1 MRKIPPTRKPFTH
14 KHTSSMGWDK
24 GTFEEHR
31 RAQNQRRKKRLP
43 IRADRILKLSR
54 GGFIVQRLAPDRF
67 LINDRLM
74 LRPLHRNW
82 YDLVTKETGEYK
94 NVNRFV
100 RAHFGE
106 IEREKHMDTHE
117 TNIRSMMNYAISQ
130 DAITPEEVEAMTLG
144 EMEEWLET
152 NDAYEG

>member
-1 MRKIPPTRKPFTH
+1 MSWNKDTVR
-14 KHTSSMGWDK
+14 
-24 GTFEEHR
+24 EYR

-54 GGFIVQRLAPDRF
+54 GGFIVQQLAPHRF
-67 LINDRLM
+67 LVNDRLM
-74 LRPLHRNW
+74 LYPLHRNW
-82 YDLVTKETGEYK
+82 VDVQTKEEGEYK
-94 NVNRFV
+94 DVNRFV
-100 RAHFGE
+100 RAYFGE
-106 IEREKHMDTHE
+106 LKKKENMDTHE